1 MYSLRLILKNRR
13 YFAPA
18 WVFAS
23 LNFWFGTWAI
33 YIPAVK
39 DKLEIDKANLGFA
52 IFFLSL
58 GVFTIFPL
66 ASGIINRIGVGKA
79 TWYGVVVSSITA
91 MIPLLATD
99 YLQLVIGLFLFGASN
114 GFTDISMNTLV
125 TELEK
130 EDKVNVMSAV
140 HGFFSLGGVLAG
152 LGSFLIP
159 LINNPALHM
168 GIVVIFVFIINA
180 LLRRQYIHITAAPV
194 AERSFSWK
202 ALRPLLILGLVS
214 FVVMASE
221 GAVVDW
227 SALYLEEISLAP
239 EYLLGAGFLAFSV
252 TMTTG
257 RFLGD
262 AISSR
267 IGSYKTVAYG
277 SGLAMLGYISI
288 LIPGTLLT
296 IVGFGLVGIGLSVVI
311 PELFRLAGQNREV
324 ESSKA
329 VSFIAGSGYSGFLVA
344 PPLLG
349 FLAEATSLRVS
360 FASLL
365 GATILVLAAI
375 LWLQKRR
382 R

>member
-1 MYSLRLILKNRR
+1 
-13 YFAPA
+13 
-18 WVFAS
+18 
-23 LNFWFGTWAI
+23 
-33 YIPAVK
+33 
-39 DKLEIDKANLGFA
+39 
-52 IFFLSL
+52 
-58 GVFTIFPL
+58 
-66 ASGIINRIGVGKA
+66 
-79 TWYGVVVSSITA
+79 
-91 MIPLLATD
+91 
-99 YLQLVIGLFLFGASN
+99 
-114 GFTDISMNTLV
+114 
-125 TELEK
+125 
-130 EDKVNVMSAV
+130 
-140 HGFFSLGGVLAG
+140 
-152 LGSFLIP
+152 
-159 LINNPALHM
+159 M
-168 GIVVIFVFIINA
+168 GIVVIFVFIINTV
-180 LLRRQYIHITAAPV
+180 LRRQYIHITAAPV

-375 LWLQKRR
+375 LWLQRR
-382 R
+382 RR

>member
-168 GIVVIFVFIINA
+168 GIVVIFVFIINTV
-180 LLRRQYIHITAAPV
+180 LRRQYIHITAAPV

>member
-1 MYSLRLILKNRR
+1 MRSLGLILRHSR
-13 YFAPA
+13 YFSAA

-39 DKLEIDKANLGFA
+39 DALEIDKARLGFA

-66 ASGIINRIGVGKA
+66 ASTIINRVGVGRA
-79 TWYGVVVSSITA
+79 TWYGVIASSITA
-91 MIPLLATD
+91 LLPLLAAD
-99 YLQLVIGLFLFGASN
+99 YLQLVMALFLFGASN

-130 EDKVNVMSAV
+130 KDKVNFMSAV

-159 LINNPALHM
+159 VIGNPALHM
-168 GIVVIFVFIINA
+168 GLVVAVVFLVNA
-180 LLRRQYIHITAAPV
+180 YFRKQYYHVTAAPV
-194 AERSFSWK
+194 AGGSFSWK
-202 ALRPLLILGLVS
+202 ALRPLLVLGLIS

-239 EYLLGAGFLAFSV
+239 EYLLGSGFLAFSI

-262 AISSR
+262 GISSR
-267 IGSYKTVAYG
+267 FGSYRTVAYG
-277 SGLAMLGYISI
+277 AGLAVLGYAGV
-288 LIPGTLLT
+288 LLPGTFLT
-296 IVGFGLVGIGLSVVI
+296 VTGFGLIGLGLSVVI
-311 PELFRLAGQNREV
+311 PELFRLAGRSEAV

-329 VSFIAGSGYSGFLVA
+329 VSFIAGSGYTGFLLA

-349 FLAEATSLRVS
+349 FLAEATSLRMS
-360 FASLL
+360 FGLL
-365 GATILVLAAI
+365 LSATFFVIAAT
-375 LWLQKRR
+375 LWLKARR
-382 R
+382 K